1 MSKKLYNPNKPED
14 LAEIH
19 RLLEASDE
27 EFRDENFEN
36 ESDIDSE
43 DNVEEREEGSETEQ
57 EGSMAISLCA
67 PQSPKDVTVLQ
78 YVNDVR
84 PDGYDLLFET
94 SDGTLR
100 QETGVLKNPGTD
112 NEIWEV
118 VGKYKWISPD
128 GEEHIM
134 DFVANEGGVGG
145 PGLGI
150 RGALVGK

>member
-1 MSKKLYNPNKPED
+1 MKVVFVC
-14 LAEIH
+14 LA
-19 RLLEASDE
+19 L
-27 EFRDENFEN
+27 
-36 ESDIDSE
+36 
-43 DNVEEREEGSETEQ
+43 V
-57 EGSMAISLCA
+57 AIALCA
-67 PQSPKDVTVLQ
+67 PQNPKDVTVLQ

-118 VGKYKWISPD
+118 VGKYKWVSPD

-134 DFVANEGGVGG
+134 DFVANEEGVGG

>member
-1 MSKKLYNPNKPED
+1 MIASHEATRKQHAHNATPLIFPVMSFHSGRKQCARAGMFVDKTS
-14 LAEIH
+14 H
-19 RLLEASDE
+19 TQ
-27 EFRDENFEN
+27 
-36 ESDIDSE
+36 
-43 DNVEEREEGSETEQ
+43 TEKR
-57 EGSMAISLCA
+57 GTFVAIALCA

-118 VGKYKWISPD
+118 VGKYKWVSPD

>member
-1 MSKKLYNPNKPED
+1 MESNLGKTSTSSSKRD
-14 LAEIH
+14 LN
-19 RLLEASDE
+19 LTQPASAV
-27 EFRDENFEN
+27 F
-36 ESDIDSE
+36 
-43 DNVEEREEGSETEQ
+43 VCLALV
-57 EGSMAISLCA
+57 AIALCA

-78 YVNDVR
+78 YINDVR

-118 VGKYKWISPD
+118 VGKYKWVSPD

-134 DFVANEGGVGG
+134 DFIANEGGVGG

>member
-1 MSKKLYNPNKPED
+1 MGQLTIIHSDDREVKGVGVSMNLDVIHGEIGVFVC
-14 LAEIH
+14 LA
-19 RLLEASDE
+19 L
-27 EFRDENFEN
+27 
-36 ESDIDSE
+36 
-43 DNVEEREEGSETEQ
+43 V
-57 EGSMAISLCA
+57 AISLCA
-67 PQSPKDVTVLQ
+67 PQNPKDVTVLQ
-78 YVNDVR
+78 YINDVR